1 MMYIVS
7 ATYIFTHYLLVAR
20 MMMVISGGFALSL
33 CLLRICRVLPPIK
46 GFALRAG

>member
-1 MMYIVS
+1 MIYIVS

-33 CLLRICRVLPPIK
+33 CCCAFVAFLLPIK